1 MSYSVLNGLAEAMK
15 ALDGKKARFFHVD
28 SDFRQGHGSGSVDRK
43 CNNSDVSSG
52 AITGSSLPLGD
63 IAWPL
68 LRILALPRP

>member
-1 MSYSVLNGLAEAMK
+1 MSYSVLNDLAEAME
-15 ALDGKKARFFHVD
+15 GVGRKKLGFSMSIVIFAR
-28 SDFRQGHGSGSVDRK
+28 GHGSGSVDRK